1 MPTSFQNSVIGKLQQ
16 SKNKKSHCTWNVSPH
31 KANMPCKLFV
41 LKNCHTPKLS
51 EAIQRAA
58 EKHLLS
64 DVNNWF
70 INEKKSSLATPKTC

>member
-1 MPTSFQNSVIGKLQQ
+1 
-16 SKNKKSHCTWNVSPH
+16 
-31 KANMPCKLFV
+31 MPCKLFV